1 MEAKELIKKALE
13 AQQMAYVPYSN
24 FHVGAAI
31 LTEDNQVFTGC
42 NIEIASYSPTICAER
57 TAIFKAV
64 SEGHTKIK
72 TVAVVGDSDF
82 TYPCGVCR
90 QVIRE
95 FGKDATIIIA
105 NSEDEYREYKLDEL
119 LPHSFGP
126 ENLGEATTRSDK
138 NV

>member
-1 MEAKELIKKALE
+1 MDKKTLIKKALE
-13 AQQMAYVPYSN
+13 SKEKAYVPYSN
-24 FHVGAAI
+24 FHVGAAL
-31 LTEDNQVFTGC
+31 LTEDGKVYTGC

-64 SEGHTKIK
+64 SEGSKKID
-72 TVAVVGDSDF
+72 TIAIVADGEDTF
-82 TYPCGVCR
+82 PCGVCR

-105 NSEDEYREYKLDEL
+105 NSEEDYKEYSLDQL

-126 ENLGEATTRSDK
+126 EDLK
-138 NV
+138 K

>member
-1 MEAKELIKKALE
+1 MDEKKLIRKAIDAQKK
-13 AQQMAYVPYSN
+13 AYVPYSN
-24 FHVGAAI
+24 FRVGAAI
-31 LTEDNQVFTGC
+31 LMENGEVYTGC

-64 SEGHTKIK
+64 SEGKRNIK
-72 TVAVVGDSDF
+72 AIAVVGDSDY

-95 FGKDATIIIA
+95 FGKDAIIIVA
-105 NSEDEYREYKLDEL
+105 NSEEDYKKYTLNEL

-126 ENLGEATTRSDK
+126 ENLEENK
-138 NV
+138 